1 VAVTWTTA
9 GGDLGTLV
17 ERQIVQIPLQAS
29 SDVGDITYSVIAG
42 ALPNG
47 LRLSENFIVG
57 SPTEVSRFT
66 EKRFVIRADDGVDK
80 KDRTFN
86 LKIDGADIPEWITE
100 AGFLNVGQ
108 GQAYFVLDNSHV
120 DFQLEATDTD
130 ITAGE
135 TLSYYLV
142 PNGGLLPAGLSM
154 SRDGKISGFTQPIFF
169 TDFNN
174 NPNGAYDTQ
183 SYDSM
188 PHDIAQAKSNGFDT
202 FFYDNTT
209 YDYNEP
215 SRTPKR
221 LSRVYSFT
229 VAVTDG
235 VNVVTEIFKI
245 YVVTEEFL
253 QADNSILQV
262 DTNLFQADSA
272 ADRVPFWV
280 TDPYL
285 GRWRAN
291 NFITIRLDVYDPPS
305 LPGTITYFLL
315 PENPDGSPSV
325 LPPGMEIDSIT
336 GDIAGKVPYQA
347 AVTKNYQFT
356 MQAVNFPAVLAETN
370 YTLRGTWSST
380 TTYAQNDAVK
390 FDGFI
395 YISLQDHRNQLP
407 TEPNSAYWELGV
419 TTSERTFSIDL
430 IGEIESAI
438 QWVSNTSLGTIK
450 PNQPSKL
457 KVEAQSAGYGNR
469 VSFEIIDGKL
479 PPGLQFLPSGE
490 IVGKVRQFATT
501 AEFGLTRIIEG
512 GGITVDIPYIDTI
525 NFSSSVTSF
534 DSLNITFDGD
544 F

>member
-1 VAVTWTTA
+1 MAVTWITPA
-9 GGDLGTLV
+9 GDLGTLV
-17 ERQIVQIPLQAS
+17 ERQIVTINLSAT
-29 SDVGDITYSVIAG
+29 SDAGDITYSVIAG

-47 LRLSENFIVG
+47 LRLSGSQIIG
-57 SPTEVSRFT
+57 SPTEVRQWT
-66 EKRFVIRADDGVDK
+66 EKRFVVRATDGTDK

-86 LKIDGADIPEWITE
+86 LTIDGADLPEWITE

-108 GQAYFVLDNSHV
+108 GEAYFVLDNSHV
-120 DFQLEATDTD
+120 DFQLEANDTD
-130 ITAGE
+130 LTAGE
-135 TLSYYLV
+135 VLQYYLL
-142 PNGGLLPAGLSM
+142 PNSGLLPAGLTLA
-154 SRDGKISGFTQPIFF
+154 RNGVISGFTQPIFL

-183 SYDSM
+183 SYDTM
-188 PHDIAQAKSNGFDT
+188 PHDIAQARTNGFDSY
-202 FFYDNTT
+202 FYDNVT

-221 LSRVYSFT
+221 LSRVYTFG

-235 VNVVTEIFKI
+235 LNVVSRIFKI

-272 ADRVPFWV
+272 ADRVPFWI

-291 NFITIRLDVYDPPS
+291 NYITIPLDVYDPPS
-305 LPGTITYFLL
+305 LAGTITYFLL
-315 PENPDGSPSV
+315 DKNPDGSNSV
-325 LPPGMEIDSIT
+325 LPPGMSMDTIT

-356 MQAVNFPAVLAETN
+356 LQAVNFPGTLAEET
-370 YTLRGTWSST
+370 YTLVGDWSST
-380 TTYAQNDAVK
+380 VNYAANQAVR
-390 FDGFI
+390 FNGFI
-395 YISLQDHRNQLP
+395 YICLQDHRNEIP
-407 TEPNSAYWELGV
+407 AVGSAYWKLGV
-419 TTSERTFSIDL
+419 ATAERTFNIDI

-438 QWVSNTSLGTIK
+438 EWISNGSLGSIK

-457 KVEAQSAGYGNR
+457 LVEARSLAYGGR
-469 VSFEIIDGKL
+469 VSFEIINGSL
-479 PPGLQFLPSGE
+479 PPGLDFLPTGE
-490 IVGKVRQFATT
+490 IVGKVRQFATR
-501 AEFGLTRIIEG
+501 EKFGLTRIIEG
-512 GGITVDIPYIDTI
+512 GGISVDVPYNDTI
-525 NFSSSVTSF
+525 NFSSSVSSF